1 MIPVL
6 YPANSTSFTTF
17 GLGAL
22 TDTLSCEVTEE
33 RNGVFECILKYPITG
48 QHYKLIAK
56 ERIIKAKPNDT
67 GEPQAF
73 RIYRITKP
81 LDGVVTVYGQ
91 HISYDLANVPV
102 MPFYAESRS
111 PSLLLNQLLAGDSRF
126 TGWTDYSEAKEFS
139 VTTPK
144 SVRACLGG
152 TEGSMLSKWH
162 GEFEWDNFTVKFHS
176 HRGEKTGVVIEY
188 GKNLTS
194 LEQDE
199 DNSGVYTQLL
209 TYAVYTQEGSE
220 TETVVTLPEQT
231 LPIVS
236 EEMVRNKT
244 LILDLT
250 DRFESGTDITEDAL
264 RAAANDYIKENPLG
278 ATVPTVKVA
287 FEPLWKQPEYS
298 ALLER
303 VRLCDS
309 VTIRHTALGVNVSA
323 TVIETVYDSL
333 AERYVSITLGN
344 EKSSM
349 ITTLSEVQSSVG
361 KVETAVNRFPKLLQ
375 TAISNATSLIT
386 GQTGGYVVLHGD
398 ETGRPYELLILDA
411 PTIQDAVN
419 VWRWNVNGLGFSRNG
434 YNGPYETAITADGQ
448 IVADFITSGSLIANI
463 IKAGVIQSQDGS
475 SWWDLESGEVMFSAY
490 ATTDS
495 LEEVGSRISQFQQ
508 SVDGLNSYVASMTE
522 SVESVTGDLVEEQ
535 KNIRLIEGQVSE
547 LQQTVGGLS
556 LTVQE
561 QYSGGIN
568 FVRNS
573 AGLNGLSDDWT
584 YAGTVTAQQ
593 GAETKNSTVSNSCFQ
608 LNAYST
614 LTQVVDSIVPGQS
627 YRLTVKAKKTS
638 TYNAYV
644 RAIINGDTEIDLF
657 NNSDTFEWTEFSSV
671 LPGVQD
677 SVITIKIYSRD
688 ASLFISDIMLTEGT
702 TLHKWTPAP
711 NEIYTAEV
719 KIDRHGIEV
728 SNSSSAQR
736 TVINNTEF
744 SGYYNDE
751 KIFSLNKDE
760 TITKKT
766 TVDGEL
772 TVGKTKF
779 VPMATASQ
787 GLNIVI
793 LD

>member
-6 YPANSTSFTTF
+6 YASNTASFSTF
-17 GLGAL
+17 GIGTL
-22 TDTLSCEVTEE
+22 TDTISCEVTEE
-33 RNGVFECILKYPITG
+33 RNGLFECLLRYPVDG
-48 QHYKLIAK
+48 QHYGQIAK

-67 GEPQAF
+67 SEEQAF

-81 LDGVVTVYGQ
+81 MNGVVSVYAQ

-102 MPFYAESRS
+102 MPFSTESRS
-111 PSLLLNQLLAGDSRF
+111 PALLLNQLLAGDSRF

-139 VTTPK
+139 VVQPQ
-144 SVRACLGG
+144 SVRSCLGG
-152 TEGSMLSKWH
+152 SAGSMLSKWH
-162 GEFEWDNFTVKFHS
+162 GEYEWDNFTVKFHT
-176 HRGEKTGVVIEY
+176 HRGQNTGVVIEY
-188 GKNLTS
+188 GKNLTE

-199 DNSGVYTQLL
+199 DNSSVYTDLL
-209 TYAVYTQEGSE
+209 PYAVYTVEE
-220 TETVVTLPEQT
+220 EETVVTLPEET
-231 LPIVS
+231 LPITN
-236 EEMVRNKT
+236 EEMTRSKV
-244 LILDLT
+244 LIMDFT
-250 DRFESGTDITEDAL
+250 DRFESGVEITADML
-264 RAAANDYIKENPLG
+264 REVAEAYLEENPLG
-278 ATVPTVKVA
+278 TTVPTLKIS
-287 FEPLWKQPEYS
+287 FQPLWKQPEYS

-303 VRLCDS
+303 VSLCDTVS
-309 VTIRHTALGVNVSA
+309 VRHTVLGVSA
-323 TVIETVYDSL
+323 TAKVIQTVYDTL
-333 AERYVSITLGN
+333 AERYTSITLGS

-349 ITTLSEVQSSVG
+349 ITSFSEIQSSVEQ
-361 KVETAVNRFPKLLQ
+361 VQETVGHFPRLISS
-375 TAISNATSLIT
+375 AINNATNRIT
-386 GQTGGYVVLHGD
+386 GQAGGYVVLH
-398 ETGRPYELLILDA
+398 TGSENGQPYELLILDQ
-411 PTIQDAVN
+411 PSIEDAVN
-419 VWRWNVNGLGFSRNG
+419 VWRWNVQGLGFSSNG

-475 SWWDLESGEVMFSAY
+475 SYWDLESGEVMFSAY
-490 ATTDS
+490 ATTSS
-495 LEEVGSRISQFQQ
+495 LEEVNGRVSQFQQSIDGLNSFVASLTESVETVGGELSEEQERVQAMESQMSQLQQ
-508 SVDGLNSYVASMTE
+508 SVDGL
-522 SVESVTGDLVEEQ
+522 
-535 KNIRLIEGQVSE
+535 
-547 LQQTVGGLS
+547 S
-556 LTVQE
+556 LTMQE

-584 YAGTVTAQQ
+584 YAGTITAQQ

-614 LTQVVDSIVPGQS
+614 LTQIVDSIVPGQS

-657 NNSDTFEWTEFSSV
+657 NTSEAFEWTEYTAV
-671 LPGVQD
+671 LPDVQD
-677 SVITIKIYSRD
+677 SVITIRIYSRD
-688 ASLFISDIMLTEGT
+688 ASLFVSDIMLTEGT
-702 TLHKWTPAP
+702 SLHKWTPAP
-711 NEIYTAEV
+711 NEIYTSEV
-719 KIDRHGIEV
+719 KIDRRGIEV
-728 SNSSSAQR
+728 SNADSAQR

-760 TITKKT
+760 TLTKKT
-766 TVDGEL
+766 VVDGEL

>member
-209 TYAVYTQEGSE
+209 PYAVYTQEGSE

-419 VWRWNVNGLGFSRNG
+419 VWRWNVNWLGFSRNG